1 MKPPPLQRTIALFA
15 MGLCLIITNAGNA
28 RTQNTLPA
36 DTSSTSSFKN
46 AVVFLDKLEKL
57 EPSPYWPHIQPALFL
72 QNLKTNIRQPLSPYQ
87 GRGTNFCGY
96 GAFTYL
102 LLKDDPLGYVQLLLQ
117 LYQKGRA
124 EYAGIMFNPSNPVRV
139 AAGNLKF
146 KGILDI
152 RPAEQM
158 WYLCLAD
165 HFKGYLN
172 IFNRQYDPGDED
184 LFWASVNYAKFNR
197 MLQKMLHFKVQAKG
211 GDIIRP
217 HTGDLFGYI
226 TQKLATGQVILFIN
240 NRLVHKK
247 NHTKLKLGVPTHF
260 IVLDE
265 ITKTGNTITLTYW
278 DYGGKTLMQLTPAFL
293 KKITF
298 GITHCT
304 KKREADAS

>member
-1 MKPPPLQRTIALFA
+1 MPVCKMA
-15 MGLCLIITNAGNA
+15 
-28 RTQNTLPA
+28 LPA
-36 DTSSTSSFKN
+36 IGLILFFGYIANAYPVNKLPEDTSFTSSFQK
-46 AVVFLDKLEKL
+46 AIAFIDKIERLET
-57 EPSPYWPHIQPALFL
+57 SPFWPNIKPALFL
-72 QNLKTNIRQPLSPYQ
+72 QNLKTNIHQPSSPYQ

-96 GAFTYL
+96 GAFSYL
-102 LLKDDPLGYVQLLLQ
+102 LLQDDPLGYVKLLLQ
-117 LYQKGRA
+117 LYQQGKANYG
-124 EYAGIMFNPSNPVRV
+124 GIVFEPSTPIKL

-146 KGILDI
+146 KGVLDI

-172 IFNRQYDPGDED
+172 IFNRKYNLGDED
-184 LFWASVNYAKFNR
+184 RFWASVNYAKFNR
-197 MLQKMLHFKVQAKG
+197 MIRKMLHYKVDARG
-211 GDIIRP
+211 ADIIHP
-217 HTGDLFGYI
+217 KVGDLYSYI
-226 TQKLATGQVILFIN
+226 SDKLTTGKVILYIN

-265 ITKTGNTITLTYW
+265 ITKADDVITLTYW
-278 DYGGKTLMQLTPAFL
+278 DYGGKTLMQLSPSFL

-304 KKREADAS
+304 KKSAHAK